1 MLSRQTLSLY
11 RDILKVI
18 RQVPNSDHRN
28 QLKEW
33 ARQDFKKNKY
43 EKEEVLHVLLLFVM
57 KGSLLC
63 YSGGDQDVTYERKT
77 DTEGTQECFET
88 CSVN

>member
-43 EKEEVLHVLLLFVM
+43 EKEEEVIKMLHTRGRLTLKEL
-57 KGSLLC
+57 KSALKLA
-63 YSGGDQDVTYERKT
+63 Q
-77 DTEGTQECFET
+77 
-88 CSVN
+88 